1 MFLESKTHTSETHG
15 SKQIKLYK
23 YRSRKVRLEWCKA
36 VLDIIKYFDV
46 KKINDLGCNYFQLF
60 KEIQARK
67 IKYDYFGYDL
77 DKNFIQIGLDYL
89 VKSKLIKKIRSIGS
103 VSKSSKKAVWTTSIN
118 KFKFNYKIC
127 NVENA
132 NLRIC
137 DCSVLSA
144 ILEHSDFPN
153 SFLKNVLRQQK
164 K

>member
-1 MFLESKTHTSETHG
+1 MFLESKTYTSKTHG

-77 DKNFIQIGLDYL
+77 DKNFVQIGLDYL
-89 VKSKLIKKIRSIGS
+89 IKSKLIKKIRSKGS
-103 VSKSSKKAVWTTSIN
+103 VYNSSEKAAWI
-118 KFKFNYKIC
+118 
-127 NVENA
+127 A
-132 NLRIC
+132 
-137 DCSVLSA
+137 
-144 ILEHSDFPN
+144 
-153 SFLKNVLRQQK
+153 
-164 K
+164 